1 LESGGISYPLPL
13 PKQRSAPMAQ
23 AARKANVTT
32 SVETA
37 PTKSE
42 LTAAPEICH
51 DLFEQTCI
59 TFASGA
65 SEWGAKVADA
75 MTASTNN
82 ALEFAGELAAVRS
95 WPEAV
100 AVYTSQARKQF
111 DTMAGLMREFSE
123 LNRKL
128 VADMVAPVTSGLPEM
143 LNSIAAARW
152 R

>member
-1 LESGGISYPLPL
+1 
-13 PKQRSAPMAQ
+13 MAQ
-23 AARKANVTT
+23 AARRANVTT
-32 SVETA
+32 SVETVSA
-37 PTKSE
+37 KSE

-51 DLFEQTCI
+51 DLFEQICI
-59 TFASGA
+59 TFANEA
-65 SEWGAKVADA
+65 SEWGAKIADA

-82 ALEFAGELAAVRS
+82 AFEFAGELAAVRS

-111 DTMAGLMREFSE
+111 DTVTGLMQEFSE
-123 LNRKL
+123 LNRKFA
-128 VADMVAPVTSGLPEM
+128 ADMVAPVTLGLPEL

>member
-1 LESGGISYPLPL
+1 
-13 PKQRSAPMAQ
+13 
-23 AARKANVTT
+23 
-32 SVETA
+32 
-37 PTKSE
+37 
-42 LTAAPEICH
+42 
-51 DLFEQTCI
+51 
-59 TFASGA
+59 
-65 SEWGAKVADA
+65 
-75 MTASTNN
+75 
-82 ALEFAGELAAVRS
+82 LAAVRS